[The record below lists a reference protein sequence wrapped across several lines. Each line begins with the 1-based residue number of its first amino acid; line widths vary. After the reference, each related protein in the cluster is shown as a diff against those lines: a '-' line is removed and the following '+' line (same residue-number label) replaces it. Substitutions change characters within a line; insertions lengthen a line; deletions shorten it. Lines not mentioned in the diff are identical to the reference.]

1 MKEPKRIKRTP
12 CNNTYT
18 IYIYID
24 IHIHTYN
31 IQNTIIY
38 IYIFYINIYI
48 YIYTYKYTYK
58 YIFIHIHTGILTH
71 KTSVSNLAECRY
83 TQEVISQYKHL
94 RLIVSS

>member
-38 IYIFYINIYI
+38 IYIFYINI